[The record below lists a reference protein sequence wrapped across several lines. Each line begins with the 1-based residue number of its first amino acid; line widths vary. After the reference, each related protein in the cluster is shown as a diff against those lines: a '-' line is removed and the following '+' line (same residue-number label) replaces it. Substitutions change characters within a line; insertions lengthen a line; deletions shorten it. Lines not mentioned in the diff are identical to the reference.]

1 MAMQRVRSRP
11 NRRSRLL
18 ALSVLT
24 VILPTLAASG
34 LWNTPVQ
41 GQVRSETLIIVR
53 NIDDYVTNDPG
64 RQYEYTSQMLD
75 QSSYDTLVTLEAP
88 DFTKIQ
94 PKLAD
99 RWEIS
104 KDGLTYTFHLHG
116 APGSVR
122 ATRGPQTTSASRS
135 CGSSTSKTTRPS
147 SWIPSRTS
155 KP

>member
-1 MAMQRVRSRP
+1 MQRVRSRP

-75 QSSYDTLVTLEAP
+75 QSSYDTLVTLEATRVEP
-88 DFTKIQ
+88 GRYDKKIYALGIGIVSETAITG
-94 PKLAD
+94 P
-99 RWEIS
+99 REIAR
-104 KDGLTYTFHLHG
+104 L
-116 APGSVR
+116 VR
-122 ATRGPQTTSASRS
+122 VIG
-135 CGSSTSKTTRPS
+135 
-147 SWIPSRTS
+147 
-155 KP
+155 